1 MIETWHYEQVQLSLV
16 DKKVDGQSTK
26 LQEDNGEIRTVEAG
40 DKYYRGRQRS
50 KLAVKMLSD
59 TSDHLNAIASLTL
72 TSVPSKL
79 VCRDKETNELMDFL
93 EDGINSGG
101 STSSLYMCGMPGL
114 GKTATFLYVIDK
126 LKETYDFEFIF
137 INCMKLS
144 KPTDIYSILAETML
158 EKSASR
164 PATACK
170 NLQNYFTRK
179 GKKPP
184 YVILVDE
191 LDALLNK
198 KQDIVYN
205 LYNWTSMK
213 NSGLIVVGIANTMDL
228 PQKFQAKISSRH
240 GHKQII
246 FPPYRR
252 EELQAILKRR
262 LEDTELFTEDAVKF
276 ACGKV
281 ASYSGDA
288 RKTFQICKRAA
299 RIS

>member
-1 MIETWHYEQVQLSLV
+1 M
-16 DKKVDGQSTK
+16 
-26 LQEDNGEIRTVEAG
+26 N
-40 DKYYRGRQRS
+40 
-50 KLAVKMLSD
+50 SD
-59 TSDHLNAIASLTL
+59 ASDHLNAIASLTL

-79 VCRDKETNELMDFL
+79 VCREKETTELMEFL
-93 EDGINSGG
+93 EDSIRNGG

-126 LKETYDFEFIF
+126 LQQRLNFEFIF

-144 KPTDIYSILAETML
+144 KPTDIYSILAETIL
-158 EKSASR
+158 GKAASR
-164 PATACK
+164 PATALK
-170 NLQNYFTRK
+170 SLQNHFVSKKKK
-179 GKKPP
+179 GV

-198 KQDIVYN
+198 KQDIIYN
-205 LYNWTSMK
+205 LYNWTSTAK
-213 NSGLIVVGIANTMDL
+213 AGLVVTGIANTMDL
-228 PQKFQAKISSRH
+228 PERFQAKISSRH
-240 GHKQII
+240 GHKRII

-252 EELQAILKRR
+252 EELQTILKKR
-262 LEDTELFTEDAVKF
+262 LDDISLFTDDAITF

-299 RIS
+299 RISQQEQCRVVSIDHVRVAFNQLFSSHF